1 MNFVL
6 QRNRTVATLRGHVIE
21 FKKGEPTYVP
31 PDCYNEVIA
40 VGAVPE
46 EELAEPEA
54 PAGGEPTDPVA
65 RRSALFDAFDA
76 IVLRNNSSDFTAGGV
91 PGAKAVTAVLGW
103 SPDNKERT
111 DAWNKY
117 REEKGEA

>member
-31 PDCYNEVIA
+31 PDCYDEVIA
-40 VGAVPE
+40 IGAVPE
-46 EELAEPEA
+46 EELVEAEQ
-54 PAGGEPTDPVA
+54 PAGSEPTDLAA

-91 PGAKAVTAVLGW
+91 PGAKAVAAILGW
-103 SPDNKERT
+103 TPDNKERT

>member
-31 PDCYNEVIA
+31 PDCYDEVIA
-40 VGAVPE
+40 IGAVPE
-46 EELAEPEA
+46 EELVEAEQ
-54 PAGGEPTDPVA
+54 PAGSEPTELAA

-91 PGAKAVTAVLGW
+91 PGAKAVAAILGW
-103 SPDNKERT
+103 TPDNKERT

-117 REEKGEA
+117 REEKGEV

>member
-31 PDCYNEVIA
+31 PDCYDEVIA
-40 VGAVPE
+40 IGAVPE
-46 EELAEPEA
+46 EELVEAEQ
-54 PAGGEPTDPVA
+54 PAGSEPTDLAA

-91 PGAKAVTAVLGW
+91 PGAKAVAAILGW
-103 SPDNKERT
+103 TPDNKERT

-117 REEKGEA
+117 REEKGEV

>member
-31 PDCYNEVIA
+31 PDCYDEVIA
-40 VGAVPE
+40 IGAVPE
-46 EELAEPEA
+46 EELVEAEQS
-54 PAGGEPTDPVA
+54 AGSEPTDLAA

-91 PGAKAVTAVLGW
+91 PGAKAVAAILGW
-103 SPDNKERT
+103 TPDNKERT

>member
-1 MNFVL
+1 MNFIL

-31 PDCYNEVIA
+31 PDCYDEVIA
-40 VGAVPE
+40 IGAVPE
-46 EELAEPEA
+46 EELVEAEQ
-54 PAGGEPTDPVA
+54 PAGSEPTDLAA

-76 IVLRNNSSDFTAGGV
+76 IVLRNNPNDFTAGGV
-91 PGAKAVTAVLGW
+91 PGAKAVSAILGW
-103 SPDNKERT
+103 APDNKERT

>member
-1 MNFVL
+1 MKFIL
-6 QRNRTVATLRGHVIE
+6 HRDRTVPTTRGHFIE

-31 PDCYNEVIA
+31 PDCYDEVIA

-46 EELAEPEA
+46 EELVEPEQ
-54 PAGGEPTDPVA
+54 PADSEPTDPVA

-76 IVLRNNSSDFTAGGV
+76 IVLRNNTNDFTAGGV

-103 SPDNKERT
+103 APDNKERT